1 MLFFPNS
8 FEPDSVKYY
17 TVIQEKQPPRNIEI
31 KENPQDAS
39 CRKFENITKKH
50 QLTQAQMAVLLEV
63 DRSAYS
69 CYETGKTRPDYEK
82 LIKISRF
89 YQVSIDDLLLA
100 QFVE

>member
-1 MLFFPNS
+1 MHLA
-8 FEPDSVKYY
+8 
-17 TVIQEKQPPRNIEI
+17 
-31 KENPQDAS
+31 ENL
-39 CRKFENITKKH
+39 RLLRKKH

>member
-1 MLFFPNS
+1 MHLA
-8 FEPDSVKYY
+8 
-17 TVIQEKQPPRNIEI
+17 
-31 KENPQDAS
+31 ENL
-39 CRKFENITKKH
+39 RILRKKH
-50 QLTQAQMAVLLEV
+50 QMTQSQMSVLLDV
-63 DRSAYS
+63 DLSAYS

>member
-1 MLFFPNS
+1 MYLADNL
-8 FEPDSVKYY
+8 
-17 TVIQEKQPPRNIEI
+17 
-31 KENPQDAS
+31 
-39 CRKFENITKKH
+39 KFLRKKH

-82 LIKISRF
+82 LIKIARF

-100 QFVE
+100 KFAE

>member
-1 MLFFPNS
+1 MHLA
-8 FEPDSVKYY
+8 
-17 TVIQEKQPPRNIEI
+17 
-31 KENPQDAS
+31 ENL
-39 CRKFENITKKH
+39 RILRKKH

-63 DRSAYS
+63 DRSAYTS
-69 CYETGKTRPDYEK
+69 NQTRKTRPDYEK

>member
-1 MLFFPNS
+1 
-8 FEPDSVKYY
+8 
-17 TVIQEKQPPRNIEI
+17 
-31 KENPQDAS
+31 
-39 CRKFENITKKH
+39 
-50 QLTQAQMAVLLEV
+50 MAVLLEV